1 MKGKTVWRFLQKL
14 KIELPWSTYSTSRY
28 LSKEN
33 ENINPQRYIHPCV
46 HHSIIYN
53 SQEMGATKV
62 SVNVWCMDKE
72 DITHTHTQTGN
83 HSTIKKEGNLAIW
96 DSMDASGGYCAKWN
110 KSERNTNTTRFH
122 LHVEAKKQSKWT
134 HKSKQ
139 NSQIQRTA
147 QRRRGLGSARRVK
160 AVQTHAEGWKLYLL
174 WWSLHS
180 V

>member
-122 LHVEAKKQSKWT
+122 LHVEAKKQSKW
-134 HKSKQ
+134 SMF
-139 NSQIQRTA
+139 QIPICKTGSIKKMNVSWHWLNVNHPLVKPHA
-147 QRRRGLGSARRVK
+147 SRRFHVT
-160 AVQTHAEGWKLYLL
+160 QDF
-174 WWSLHS
+174 
-180 V
+180 